1 MNPIIETKNII
12 ETDEDR
18 EKSRLFKEELLKFN
32 TLNGRENFKVPQI
45 GGKELDLYRLYKE
58 VVNRGGSTFVS
69 ENKQWKEIVNS
80 LELPAS
86 CTSASFTLRN
96 HYNRCLHAYESYF
109 TKNPSI
115 TPNTNISSS
124 NSAQAHI
131 QHQNNANT
139 HTHLSSNIHAHAQQP
154 TNLPT
159 ASQHLNSNSHQANHN
174 TNNTYQPTAKK
185 EEQFLGKKVIRT
197 DTEFNLIFRYQGKPQ
212 AASRDKSYQKKVR
225 LLNAVPDMRKIVLAF
240 ESHVT
245 SEIVWALNTLML
257 FSSNSACALQLEY
270 QPYLIESMTNYLY
283 YCINNISDMFY
294 LIDIIEGN
302 TIKTKSENNFNFN
315 FGNNNNN
322 NTNNYLNFGNSSST
336 NILSGIPAYANNLNP
351 NSLKH
356 EITQLNSAYANNQG
370 QSVNLASNPLGSL
383 ANQKDA
389 STRLQNK
396 RAKSFNESTTFH
408 FLEEINK
415 TISLSTISKKQ
426 KNLLEIEKKK
436 SENHINLNLEEVS
449 EYELIEHV
457 CCIMQIIRNLS
468 YLKANEAAILKC
480 QKFTNLLYLVFNL
493 SNLQD
498 LKTNCLDII
507 TNISRHISLK
517 EVKFPIDLLQAV
529 FDFLKNPNREVSEQ
543 ALECLRRLTF
553 PSGNDEFFEKM
564 HDEFFEEL
572 INLLLA
578 YKMEIREA
586 AVEILYFLSD
596 LKLPTKTRLGKQPKC
611 VQRLVAIVCANSAE
625 SKISKWAV
633 CTLAKLAEVPSILK
647 IITCYEQELFFAAC
661 TDESISRII
670 MGILSNS

>member
-1 MNPIIETKNII
+1 MNPMLEPKKII

-18 EKSRLFKEELLKFN
+18 EKSRLFKDELLKFN
-32 TLNGRENFKVPQI
+32 TLHGRENFKVPQI

-58 VVNRGGSTFVS
+58 VINRGGSSLVS
-69 ENKQWKEIVNS
+69 ENKQWKEIVNA

-109 TKNPSI
+109 IKNQSI
-115 TPNTNISSS
+115 SSNANLNNSNITQAHSGSLHLNSLNALATSSS
-124 NSAQAHI
+124 N
-131 QHQNNANT
+131 
-139 HTHLSSNIHAHAQQP
+139 LHAQQGSS
-154 TNLPT
+154 TNIPNT
-159 ASQHLNSNSHQANHN
+159 SMHLNPNTHMANQPISTAHQ
-174 TNNTYQPTAKK
+174 PSAKK
-185 EEQFLGKKVIRT
+185 EEQFLGKKIIRT
-197 DTEFNLIFRYQGKPQ
+197 ESEYNLIFRYQGKPQ

-245 SEIVWALNTLML
+245 SEIVWALNTLLL
-257 FSSNSACALQLEY
+257 FSSNNSCTLQLDY

-283 YCINNISDMFY
+283 YCVNNISEMFY
-294 LIDIIEGN
+294 LIDVIEGN
-302 TIKTKSENNFNFN
+302 GMRIKAENNNFNFS
-315 FGNNNNN
+315 
-322 NTNNYLNFGNSSST
+322 NNYVNNSGNLNLTANSST
-336 NILSGIPAYANNLNP
+336 NILSGINSSLNNLNS
-351 NSLKH
+351 NSLRN
-356 EITQLNSAYANNQG
+356 EITQINSAYAASFG
-370 QSVNLASNPLGSL
+370 QNANLAVGSLGAL

-408 FLEEINK
+408 FLDEINN
-415 TISLSTISKKQ
+415 TISLSTIAKKQ

-457 CCIMQIIRNLS
+457 SCIMQIIRNLS
-468 YLKANEAAILKC
+468 FTKSNESSILKC
-480 QKFTNLLYLVFNL
+480 QKFTNLLYLIFIWT
-493 SNLQD
+493 NLQD

-507 TNISRHISLK
+507 TNLARHISLK
-517 EVKFPIDLLQAV
+517 EVKFPIDLLTNV
-529 FDFLKNPNREVSEQ
+529 FEFLKNPNREVSEQ

-553 PSGNDEFFEKM
+553 PNGNDEFFEKM
-564 HDEFFEEL
+564 SDEFFEEL
-572 INLLLA
+572 VNLLLS
-578 YKMEIREA
+578 YKLEIREA

-611 VQRLVAIVCANSAE
+611 IQRLVAIVCANSAE

-647 IITCYEQELFFAAC
+647 IINCYEQELFFAAC